1 MCKTPSKGLNTVTT
15 QETYNSDTPDSDA
28 DDQFIGIVTDS
39 SHTDKWNITVK
50 LNGTNI
56 KFKLD
61 TGADISVIS
70 DKQFWTLQPTTV
82 YPAKATL
89 TGAGNQPLQVQGKFN
104 ATLTYKSRSLRQ
116 TIYVVRD
123 LRHSFHRTSC
133 N

>member
-1 MCKTPSKGLNTVTT
+1 M
-15 QETYNSDTPDSDA
+15 
-28 DDQFIGIVTDS
+28 
-39 SHTDKWNITVK
+39 DKWNIIVK

-61 TGADISVIS
+61 TGADVSVIS
-70 DKQFWTLQPTTV
+70 DKQFWTLQPTTL

-89 TGAGNQPLQVQGKFN
+89 TGAGSQPLQVQGKFN

-123 LRHSFHRTSC
+123 RRGSKGVSEVSGNHSAFCT
-133 N
+133 